1 MKIKTPR
8 KNAEQSNK
16 SKCKEH
22 KINRVAVIIY
32 AEMYNG
38 ATFPGFRV
46 NLSTKNFSYPASDS
60 RREGCGRL
68 PTGKEWREIGMSTRP
83 SS

>member
-38 ATFPGFRV
+38 ARAGRSGLPDISGRAFRV
-46 NLSTKNFSYPASDS
+46 FYISGF
-60 RREGCGRL
+60 
-68 PTGKEWREIGMSTRP
+68 
-83 SS
+83 

>member
-46 NLSTKNFSYPASDS
+46 NLSTKNFSYPASCAAATLND
-60 RREGCGRL
+60 
-68 PTGKEWREIGMSTRP
+68 
-83 SS
+83 